1 MTPQASDASEDSRRD
16 TTPQMTHVL
25 AHLDGHEVH
34 EHAPARRDDAA
45 PRQDWAAY
53 TTRRVTTV
61 DRRERD
67 AKRGNA
73 PLVGGVRGPAVAVRE
88 RVREVALGLDVLVLE
103 HAQPPDVELVRHE
116 VALREHPALVQRA
129 RLRGGDAEDG
139 GADGRADGGAKGPT
153 AAQSE
158 AASEA
163 TRRKGRL
170 TLSGGVK
177 KRGISREVFVYVV
190 WYSCASCVVHND
202 AISLECIAEAP
213 AQRDAR
219 SRSLAVSRGL
229 ARLAGRGLD
238 RAEQRVAEAERVEL
252 EVDLA
257 ELRHDVQ
264 RATLLR
270 ALAARRRAVVP
281 ARREPLAPSFV
292 VDRRRSSFVAVGR
305 RRSSSFVVRRC
316 RSSSRASLSCVR
328 RGADLNEPRNQQGLV
343 REGGGGSASAEA
355 RAFDV
360 SRRGSRLFWSTTTR
374 RALSLLQRG
383 RH

>member
-1 MTPQASDASEDSRRD
+1 
-16 TTPQMTHVL
+16 
-25 AHLDGHEVH
+25 
-34 EHAPARRDDAA
+34 
-45 PRQDWAAY
+45 
-53 TTRRVTTV
+53 
-61 DRRERD
+61 
-67 AKRGNA
+67 
-73 PLVGGVRGPAVAVRE
+73 VRE

-153 AAQSE
+153 AAQSK

-170 TLSGGVK
+170 ALSGGAK
-177 KRGISREVFVYVV
+177 KRGISREAFVYVV
-190 WYSCASCVVHND
+190 RYSCASCVVHND

-264 RATLLR
+264 RAALLR

-292 VDRRRSSFVAVGR
+292 VVRRRSSFVAVGR

-316 RSSSRASLSCVR
+316 HRRSSSRASSSCVR
-328 RGADLNEPRNQQGLV
+328 RGADPNEPRNQQGLV